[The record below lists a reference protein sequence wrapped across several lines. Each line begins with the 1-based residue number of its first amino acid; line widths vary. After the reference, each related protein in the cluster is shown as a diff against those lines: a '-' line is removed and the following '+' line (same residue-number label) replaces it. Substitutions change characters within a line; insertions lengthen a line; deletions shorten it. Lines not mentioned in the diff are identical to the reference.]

1 MSIGEGTDHTF
12 NIRCSTFDIRYSKS
26 PFRSLSLSPFIALV
40 VLLAVAV
47 SPLKAQPLERYAF
60 SRAQMGT
67 QFNIVLYAP
76 DSVRARRAADAA
88 FARIDTLNQYLSDYL
103 SESELSRLSATAGSD
118 RDVPVGDDLWTVL
131 QNAQRLAAQTDGAF
145 DVTVGPLTRLW
156 RWAMRRGRLPPDDE
170 LAQARAAVG
179 YRHLVL
185 DSVARTARL
194 VRPGMRLDLGGI
206 AKGYAVDE
214 ALAVLQVHGLP
225 HALIDGGGDIRL
237 GEPPPGKR
245 GWRVELSTVH
255 ADGERTTEAR
265 MLARRAIATSGATYR
280 YVEVDGIRYSHI
292 LDPRTGMGLTDER
305 LVTVIAP
312 TGMQA
317 DALASVLS
325 VLRPDEALVFADGL
339 SEVAVRL
346 IQRAQDGYRQRQS
359 SAFETLLVSRN
370 DG

>member
-1 MSIGEGTDHTF
+1 MKPAGFS
-12 NIRCSTFDIRYSKS
+12 
-26 PFRSLSLSPFIALV
+26 ALLIV
-40 VLLAVAV
+40 VFCAATAW
-47 SPLKAQPLERYAF
+47 PLPAQPLERYAF
-60 SRAQMGT
+60 NRAQMGT

-76 DSVRARRAADAA
+76 DSLHARRAADAA
-88 FARIDTLNQYLSDYL
+88 FARIDTLNQHLSDYL

-145 DVTVGPLTRLW
+145 DVTVGVLTRLW

-170 LAQARAAVG
+170 LAQAREAVG
-179 YRHLVL
+179 YQHLVL

-194 VRPGMRLDLGGI
+194 DRPGMRLDLGGI

-214 ALAVLQVHGLP
+214 ALTVLQAHGLP

-237 GEPPPGKR
+237 GEPPPGQR
-245 GWRVELSTVH
+245 GWRVELTTVR
-255 ADGERTTEAR
+255 ADGQRTTEAR
-265 MLARRAIATSGATYR
+265 LLARRAIATSGATYR

-305 LVTVIAP
+305 VVTVIAP

-317 DALASVLS
+317 DALASAFS
-325 VLRPDEALVFADGL
+325 VLNPDEALAFVGGL
-339 SEVAVRL
+339 AGVAVRL
-346 IQRAQDGYRQRQS
+346 IQRVDDGYRQRQS
-359 SAFETLLVSRN
+359 PPFESLLVSRD